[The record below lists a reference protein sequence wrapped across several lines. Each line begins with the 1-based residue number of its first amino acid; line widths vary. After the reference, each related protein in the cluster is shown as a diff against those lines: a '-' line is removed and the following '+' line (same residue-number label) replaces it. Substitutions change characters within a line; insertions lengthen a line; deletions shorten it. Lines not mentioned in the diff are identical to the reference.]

1 MKKSSRFLSILL
13 AVALL
18 VSSLAACGEKGGEKS
33 AELTDEI
40 QKMDYEEQSSNLY
53 KDQLGEFYELYQDA
67 SKEKTNVSLRYAKEA
82 IAEAKLMEAAV
93 MFPIYSRGGTYGVS
107 HAAPYSVTPCLWG
120 NDEDRFHQAI
130 VATDFITSEDR
141 DALKKIYAEKVGT
154 GTYEQAAKDYLTE
167 KGYTLTDEYGYSY
180 TSDPKTWDVLATS
193 RQADTRAAV
202 NTYDGLYEYD
212 LENRL
217 QPALAESYEVSE
229 DGLTYTFK
237 IKSGLVWTDSQ
248 GRKFTDIKADDF
260 VAGMQHMMDA
270 KGGLEYLIQPVIVGA
285 DDYITGKTTDF
296 STVGVKATDDTTLVY
311 TLVEPCPYFM
321 TMLCYSVFAPMSR
334 DFYTSQGGKFGE
346 EFDNSAADYKYGTD
360 ADHIAYCGP
369 YLVTGATA
377 ENSITFKA
385 NDSYWNKDNI
395 NIHTINWYYNDD
407 SDATK
412 AYKDACAH
420 TIVSAILNAS
430 ALELAKA
437 DGNFEKFGF
446 TSMTDATAFMGFLN
460 LNRAAYAN
468 IADETT
474 AVSEFTETDK
484 VRTNLAMRNVHFRRA
499 ICYGLDRAAY
509 NAQEAGEDL
518 KLTSLINSYTP
529 GTFVKLTEDVT
540 VSINGEDKTFK
551 AGTFYGEIMQAQIDA
566 DGVKLKVWDPNGDGG
581 IGASSGFDGWYN
593 PTEAVAEL
601 DKAIEEL
608 AKEGVVIDAEN
619 QIKVDLPYLASNEVY
634 TNKAN
639 SLKQSIEASLGGKVI
654 VNLVACDDPD
664 SWYNAG
670 YYTDSGKEANYTI
683 YDLSGWGPDY
693 GDPSTYLDTFLPDY
707 AGYMIKC
714 IGIY

>member
-1 MKKSSRFLSILL
+1 MEEKKGKVLVIDDNEDILF
-13 AVALL
+13 ALNL
-18 VSSLAACGEKGGEKS
+18 LLKPRVEDIRVTK
-33 AELTDEI
+33 
-40 QKMDYEEQSSNLY
+40 QPEQI
-53 KDQLGEFYELYQDA
+53 DRFYESLQPDVVLLDMNFTRDA
-67 SKEKTNVSLRYAKEA
+67 ISGEEGFEWLEHILHRDPQAVVILMTAYADADK
-82 IAEAKLMEAAV
+82 AV
-93 MFPIYSRGGTYGVS
+93 RALKSG
-107 HAAPYSVTPCLWG
+107 
-120 NDEDRFHQAI
+120 
-130 VATDFITSEDR
+130 ATDFITTADR
-141 DALKKIYAEKVGT
+141 DALKKLYAEKVGT

-167 KGYTLTDEYGYSY
+167 KGYTLTDVYGYAY
-180 TSDPKTWDVLATS
+180 TSDPKTWDALATS
-193 RQADTRAAV
+193 RQADTRAIV

-217 QPALAESYEVSE
+217 QPALAESYEASE

-248 GRKFTDIKADDF
+248 GRKVADVKADDF

-270 KGGLEYLIQPVIVGA
+270 KGGLEYLVQPVIVGA

-296 STVGVKATDDTTLVY
+296 TKVGVKATDDTTLVY

-334 DFYTSQGGKFGE
+334 DYYTSQGGKFGE

-385 NDSYWNKDNI
+385 SDSYWNKDNI
-395 NIHTINWYYNDD
+395 NIKTINWFYNDG

-420 TIVSAILNAS
+420 TIVSATLNAS
-430 ALELAKA
+430 ALELAKG
-437 DGNFEKFGF
+437 DGNFEKYGF

-460 LNRAAYAN
+460 MNRAAYAN
-468 IADETT
+468 VADTTT
-474 AVSEFTETDK
+474 AVSEFSDSDK
-484 VRTNLAMRNVHFRRA
+484 VRTNIAMRNVHFRRA
-499 ICYGLDRAAY
+499 ICFGLDRGAY

-518 KLTSLINSYTP
+518 KFTSLINSYTP
-529 GTFVKLTEDVT
+529 GTLVKLPEDVT

-566 DGVKLKVWDPNGDGG
+566 DGVKIKVWDPNGDGG
-581 IGASSGFDGWYN
+581 IGASSGYDGWYN

-608 AKEGVVIDAEN
+608 EKEGVTIDAEN
-619 QIKVDLPYLASNEVY
+619 PIKVDLPYLASNEVY

-639 SLKQSIEASLGGKVI
+639 SLKQSIEASLGGKVQ
-654 VNLVACDDPD
+654 VVLVACDDPD

-670 YYTDSGKEANYTI
+670 YYTDSGKEANYSI

>member
-1 MKKSSRFLSILL
+1 MKKSTRFLSLLL
-13 AVALL
+13 AVALI
-18 VSSLAACGEKGGEKS
+18 VSSLAACKKDKKS
-33 AELTDEI
+33 EALVDELQT
-40 QKMDYEEQSSNLY
+40 KDYEEQSSTLY
-53 KDQLGEFYELYQDA
+53 ESELGAFFEIYQDA
-67 SKEKTNVSLRYAKEA
+67 SKEKTNISLRYAKEA

-93 MFPIYSRGGTYGVS
+93 MFPIYSRGGVYGIS

-130 VATDFITSEDR
+130 VATDFITTADR
-141 DALKKIYAEKVGT
+141 DALKKLYAEKVGT

-167 KGYTLTDEYGYSY
+167 KGYTLTDVYGYAY
-180 TSDPKTWDVLATS
+180 TSDPKTWDALATS
-193 RQADTRAAV
+193 RQADTRAIV

-217 QPALAESYEVSE
+217 QPALAESYEASE
-229 DGLTYTFK
+229 DGLNYTFK

-248 GRKFTDIKADDF
+248 GRKVADVKADDF

-270 KGGLEYLIQPVIVGA
+270 KGGLEYLVQPVIVGA

-296 STVGVKATDDTTLVY
+296 TKVGVKATDDTTLVY

-334 DFYTSQGGKFGE
+334 DYYTSQGGKFGE

-385 NDSYWNKDNI
+385 SDSYWNKDNI
-395 NIHTINWYYNDD
+395 NIKTINWFYNDG

-420 TIVSAILNAS
+420 TIVSATLNAS
-430 ALELAKA
+430 ALELAKG
-437 DGNFEKFGF
+437 DGNFEKYGF

-460 LNRAAYAN
+460 MNRAAYAN
-468 IADETT
+468 VADTTT
-474 AVSEFTETDK
+474 AVSEFSDSDK
-484 VRTNLAMRNVHFRRA
+484 VRTNIAMRNVHFRRA
-499 ICYGLDRAAY
+499 ICFGLDRGAY

-518 KLTSLINSYTP
+518 KFTSLINSYTP
-529 GTFVKLTEDVT
+529 GTLVKLPEDVT

-566 DGVKLKVWDPNGDGG
+566 DGVKIKVWDPNGDGG
-581 IGASSGFDGWYN
+581 IGASSGYDGWYN

-608 AKEGVVIDAEN
+608 EKEGVTIDAEN
-619 QIKVDLPYLASNEVY
+619 PIKVDLPYLASNEVY

-639 SLKQSIEASLGGKVI
+639 SLKQSIEASLGGKVQ
-654 VNLVACDDPD
+654 VVLVACDDPD

-670 YYTDSGKEANYTI
+670 YYTDSGKEANYSI

>member
-1 MKKSSRFLSILL
+1 MKKTTRFLSILL

-18 VSSLAACGEKGGEKS
+18 VSTFAACSKKGGQS
-33 AELTDEI
+33 DNLVDELQT
-40 QKMDYEEQSSNLY
+40 KDYEEQSSTLY
-53 KDQLGEFYELYQDA
+53 QDELGAFFEIYQDA
-67 SKEKTNVSLRYAKEA
+67 SKEKIDINLRYAKEA

-93 MFPIYSRGGTYGVS
+93 MFPIYSRGGTYAVS

-130 VATDFITSEDR
+130 VCTEFITTDDR
-141 DALKKIYAEKVGT
+141 NALRKLYAEKVGT

-167 KGYTLTDEYGYSY
+167 KGYTLTDVYGYAY
-180 TSDPKTWDVLATS
+180 TSDPKTWDPLATS
-193 RQADTRAAV
+193 RQADTRAIV

-212 LENRL
+212 GENIQ

-237 IKSGLVWTDSQ
+237 IKSGLVWTESQ
-248 GRKFTDIKADDF
+248 GRKVADVKADDF
-260 VAGMQHMMDA
+260 VAGMQHLMDA
-270 KGGLEYLIQPVIVGA
+270 KGGLESLIQPVIVGA

-296 STVGVKATDDTTLVY
+296 TKVGVKAEDDTTLVY

-321 TMLCYSVFAPMSR
+321 TMLGYSIFAPMSR
-334 DFYTSQGGKFGE
+334 DYYTSQGGKFGE

-385 NDSYWNKDNI
+385 NPKYWNADKI
-395 NIHTINWYYNDD
+395 NIKTINWLYNDL

-412 AYKDACAH
+412 AYKDAVAG
-420 TIVSAILNAS
+420 TTVSATLNAS
-430 ALELAKA
+430 ALELAKQ
-437 DGNFEKFGF
+437 DGNFEKYGF

-460 LNRAAYAN
+460 MNRAAYADV
-468 IADETT
+468 ADENA
-474 AVSEFTETDK
+474 AVSEFSDQDK
-484 VRTNLAMRNVHFRRA
+484 VRTNIAMRNVHFRRA
-499 ICYGLDRAAY
+499 ICFGLDRGAY

-518 KLTSLINSYTP
+518 KFSSLINSYTP
-529 GTFVKLTEDVT
+529 GTFVKLSEDTT
-540 VSINGEDKTFK
+540 VSINGTDKTFP

-566 DGVKLKVWDPNGDGG
+566 DGVNMKVWDPNGDGG

-593 PTEAVAEL
+593 PSEAVKEL

-608 AKEGVVIDAEN
+608 DKEGVVIDAEN
-619 QIKVDLPYLASNEVY
+619 PIKLDLPYLASNEVY

-639 SLKQSIEASLGGKVI
+639 SLKQSIEASLGGKV
-654 VNLVACDDPD
+654 VVTLVGCDDQD
-664 SWYNAG
+664 SWMNAG

>member
-1 MKKSSRFLSILL
+1 MKKSTRFLSLLL
-13 AVALL
+13 AVALI
-18 VSSLAACGEKGGEKS
+18 VSSLAACKKDKKS
-33 AELTDEI
+33 EALVDELQT
-40 QKMDYEEQSSNLY
+40 KDYEEQSSTLY
-53 KDQLGEFYELYQDA
+53 ESELGAFFEIYQDA
-67 SKEKTNVSLRYAKEA
+67 SKEKTNISLRYAKEA

-93 MFPIYSRGGTYGVS
+93 MFPIYSRGGVYGIS

-130 VATDFITSEDR
+130 VATDFITTADR
-141 DALKKIYAEKVGT
+141 DALKKLYAEKVGT

-167 KGYTLTDEYGYSY
+167 KGYTLTDVYGYAY
-180 TSDPKTWDVLATS
+180 TSDPKTWDALATS
-193 RQADTRAAV
+193 RQADTRAIV

-217 QPALAESYEVSE
+217 QPALAESYETSE

-248 GRKFTDIKADDF
+248 GRKVADVKADDF

-270 KGGLEYLIQPVIVGA
+270 KGGLEYLVQPVIVGA

-296 STVGVKATDDTTLVY
+296 TKVGVKATDDTTLVY

-334 DFYTSQGGKFGE
+334 DYYTSQGGKFGE

-385 NDSYWNKDNI
+385 SDSYWNKDNI
-395 NIHTINWYYNDD
+395 NIKTINWFYNDG

-420 TIVSAILNAS
+420 TIVSATLNAS
-430 ALELAKA
+430 ALELAKG
-437 DGNFEKFGF
+437 DGNFEKYGF

-460 LNRAAYAN
+460 MNRAAYAN
-468 IADETT
+468 VADTTT
-474 AVSEFTETDK
+474 AVSEFSDSDK
-484 VRTNLAMRNVHFRRA
+484 VRTNIAMRNVHFRRA
-499 ICYGLDRAAY
+499 ICFGLDRGAY

-518 KLTSLINSYTP
+518 KFTSLINSYTP
-529 GTFVKLTEDVT
+529 GTLVKLPEDVT

-566 DGVKLKVWDPNGDGG
+566 DGVKIKVWDPNGDGG
-581 IGASSGFDGWYN
+581 IGASSGYDGWYN

-608 AKEGVVIDAEN
+608 EKEGVTIDAEN
-619 QIKVDLPYLASNEVY
+619 PIKVDLPYLASNEVY

-639 SLKQSIEASLGGKVI
+639 SLKQSIEASLGGKVQ
-654 VNLVACDDPD
+654 VVLVACDDPD

-670 YYTDSGKEANYTI
+670 YYTDSGKEANYSI

>member
-1 MKKSSRFLSILL
+1 MKKSTRFLSLLL
-13 AVALL
+13 AVALI
-18 VSSLAACGEKGGEKS
+18 VSSLAACKKDKKS
-33 AELTDEI
+33 EALVDELQT
-40 QKMDYEEQSSNLY
+40 KDYEEQSSTLY
-53 KDQLGEFYELYQDA
+53 ESELGAFFEIYQDA
-67 SKEKTNVSLRYAKEA
+67 SKEKTNISLRYAKEA

-93 MFPIYSRGGTYGVS
+93 MFPIYSRGGVYGISRV
-107 HAAPYSVTPCLWG
+107 APYTVTPCLWG
-120 NDEDRFHQAI
+120 NDSDRFHQAI
-130 VATDFITSEDR
+130 IASDFITKEDR
-141 DALKKIYAEKVGT
+141 DALKKLYAEKVGT

-167 KGYTLTDEYGYSY
+167 KGYTLTDVYGYAY
-180 TSDPKTWDVLATS
+180 TSDPKTWDALATS
-193 RQADTRAAV
+193 RQADTRAIV

-217 QPALAESYEVSE
+217 QPALAESYEASE

-248 GRKFTDIKADDF
+248 GRKVADVKADDF
-260 VAGMQHMMDA
+260 VAGMQHMMDT
-270 KGGLEYLIQPVIVGA
+270 KGGLEYLVQPVIVGA

-296 STVGVKATDDTTLVY
+296 TKVGVKATDDTTLVY

-334 DFYTSQGGKFGE
+334 DYYTSQGGKFGE

-385 NDSYWNKDNI
+385 SDSYWNKDNI
-395 NIHTINWYYNDD
+395 NIKTINWFYNDG

-420 TIVSAILNAS
+420 TIVSATLNAS
-430 ALELAKA
+430 ALELAKG
-437 DGNFEKFGF
+437 DGNFEKYGF

-460 LNRAAYAN
+460 MNRAAYAN
-468 IADETT
+468 VADTTT
-474 AVSEFTETDK
+474 AVSEFSDSDK
-484 VRTNLAMRNVHFRRA
+484 VRTNIAMRNVHFRRA
-499 ICYGLDRAAY
+499 ICFGLDRGAY

-518 KLTSLINSYTP
+518 KFTSLINSYTP
-529 GTFVKLTEDVT
+529 GTLVKLSEDVT

-566 DGVKLKVWDPNGDGG
+566 DGVKIKVWDPNGDGG
-581 IGASSGFDGWYN
+581 IGASSGYDGWYN

-608 AKEGVVIDAEN
+608 EKEGVTIDAEN
-619 QIKVDLPYLASNEVY
+619 PIKVDLPYLASNEVY

-639 SLKQSIEASLGGKVI
+639 SLKQSIEASLGGKVQ
-654 VNLVACDDPD
+654 VVLVACDDPD

-670 YYTDSGKEANYTI
+670 YYTDSGKEANYSI

>member
-1 MKKSSRFLSILL
+1 MKKSTRFLSLLL
-13 AVALL
+13 AVALI
-18 VSSLAACGEKGGEKS
+18 VSSLAACKKDKKS
-33 AELTDEI
+33 EALVDELQT
-40 QKMDYEEQSSNLY
+40 KDYEEQSSTLY
-53 KDQLGEFYELYQDA
+53 ESELGAFFEIYQDA
-67 SKEKTNVSLRYAKEA
+67 SKEKTNISLRYAKEA

-93 MFPIYSRGGTYGVS
+93 MFPIYSRGGVYGIS

-130 VATDFITSEDR
+130 VATDFITTADR
-141 DALKKIYAEKVGT
+141 DALKKLYAEKVGT

-167 KGYTLTDEYGYSY
+167 KGYTLTDVYGYAY
-180 TSDPKTWDVLATS
+180 TSDPKTWDALATS
-193 RQADTRAAV
+193 RQADTRAIV

-217 QPALAESYEVSE
+217 QPALAESYEASE

-248 GRKFTDIKADDF
+248 GRKVADVKADDF

-270 KGGLEYLIQPVIVGA
+270 KGGLEYLVQPVIVGA

-296 STVGVKATDDTTLVY
+296 TKVGVKATDDTTLVY

-334 DFYTSQGGKFGE
+334 DYYTSQGGKFGE

-385 NDSYWNKDNI
+385 SDSYWNKDNI
-395 NIHTINWYYNDD
+395 NIKTINWFYNDG

-420 TIVSAILNAS
+420 TIVSATLNAS
-430 ALELAKA
+430 ALELAKG
-437 DGNFEKFGF
+437 DGNFEKYGF

-460 LNRAAYAN
+460 MNRAAYAN
-468 IADETT
+468 IADTTT
-474 AVSEFTETDK
+474 AVSEFSDSDK
-484 VRTNLAMRNVHFRRA
+484 VRTNIAMRNVHFRRA
-499 ICYGLDRAAY
+499 ICFGLDRGAY

-518 KLTSLINSYTP
+518 KFTSLINSYTP
-529 GTFVKLTEDVT
+529 GTLVKLPEDVT

-566 DGVKLKVWDPNGDGG
+566 DGVKIKVWDPNGDGG
-581 IGASSGFDGWYN
+581 IGASSGYDGWYN

-608 AKEGVVIDAEN
+608 EKEGVTIDAEN
-619 QIKVDLPYLASNEVY
+619 PIKVDLPYLASNEVY

-639 SLKQSIEASLGGKVI
+639 SLKQSIEASLGGKVQ
-654 VNLVACDDPD
+654 VVLVACDDPD

-670 YYTDSGKEANYTI
+670 YYTDSGKEANYSI

>member
-1 MKKSSRFLSILL
+1 MKKSTRFLSLLL
-13 AVALL
+13 AVALI
-18 VSSLAACGEKGGEKS
+18 VSSLAACKKDKKS
-33 AELTDEI
+33 EALVDELQT
-40 QKMDYEEQSSNLY
+40 KDYEEQSSTLY
-53 KDQLGEFYELYQDA
+53 ESELGAFFEIYQDA
-67 SKEKTNVSLRYAKEA
+67 SKEKTNISLRYAKEA

-93 MFPIYSRGGTYGVS
+93 MFPIYSRGGVYGIS

-130 VATDFITSEDR
+130 VATDFITTADR
-141 DALKKIYAEKVGT
+141 DALKKLYAEKVGT

-167 KGYTLTDEYGYSY
+167 KGYTLTDVYGYAY
-180 TSDPKTWDVLATS
+180 TSDPKTWDALATS
-193 RQADTRAAV
+193 RQADTRAIV

-217 QPALAESYEVSE
+217 QPALAESYEASE

-248 GRKFTDIKADDF
+248 GRKVADVKADDF
-260 VAGMQHMMDA
+260 VAGMQHMMDT
-270 KGGLEYLIQPVIVGA
+270 KGGLEYLVQPVIVGA

-296 STVGVKATDDTTLVY
+296 TKVGVKATDDTTLVY

-334 DFYTSQGGKFGE
+334 DYYTSQGGKFGE

-385 NDSYWNKDNI
+385 SDSYWNKDNI
-395 NIHTINWYYNDD
+395 NIKTINWFYNDG

-420 TIVSAILNAS
+420 TIVSATLNAS
-430 ALELAKA
+430 ALELAKG
-437 DGNFEKFGF
+437 DGNFEKYGF

-460 LNRAAYAN
+460 MNRAAYAN
-468 IADETT
+468 VADTTT
-474 AVSEFTETDK
+474 AVSEFSDSDK
-484 VRTNLAMRNVHFRRA
+484 VRTNIAMRNVHFRRA
-499 ICYGLDRAAY
+499 ICFGLDRGAY

-518 KLTSLINSYTP
+518 KFTSLINSYTP
-529 GTFVKLTEDVT
+529 GTLVKLPEDVT

-551 AGTFYGEIMQAQIDA
+551 AGTFYGE
-566 DGVKLKVWDPNGDGG
+566 KVWDPNGDGG
-581 IGASSGFDGWYN
+581 IGASSGYDGWYN

-608 AKEGVVIDAEN
+608 EKEGVTIDAEN
-619 QIKVDLPYLASNEVY
+619 PIKVDLPYLASNEVY

-639 SLKQSIEASLGGKVI
+639 SLKQSIEASLGGKVQ
-654 VNLVACDDPD
+654 VVLVACDDPD

-670 YYTDSGKEANYTI
+670 YYTDSGKEANYSI

>member
-1 MKKSSRFLSILL
+1 MKKSTRFLSLLL
-13 AVALL
+13 AVALI
-18 VSSLAACGEKGGEKS
+18 VSSLAACKKDKKS
-33 AELTDEI
+33 EALVDELQT
-40 QKMDYEEQSSNLY
+40 KDYEEQSSTLY
-53 KDQLGEFYELYQDA
+53 ESELGAFFEIYQDA
-67 SKEKTNVSLRYAKEA
+67 SKEKTNISLRYAKEA

-93 MFPIYSRGGTYGVS
+93 MFPIYSRGGVYGIS

-130 VATDFITSEDR
+130 VATDFITTADR
-141 DALKKIYAEKVGT
+141 DALKKLYAEKVGT

-167 KGYTLTDEYGYSY
+167 KGYTLTDVYGYAY
-180 TSDPKTWDVLATS
+180 TSDPKTWDALATS
-193 RQADTRAAV
+193 RQADTRAIV

-217 QPALAESYEVSE
+217 QPALAESYEASE

-248 GRKFTDIKADDF
+248 GRKVADVKADDF

-270 KGGLEYLIQPVIVGA
+270 KGGLEYLVQPVIVGA

-296 STVGVKATDDTTLVY
+296 TKVGVKATDDTTLVY

-334 DFYTSQGGKFGE
+334 DYYTSQGGKFGE

-385 NDSYWNKDNI
+385 SDSYWNKDNI
-395 NIHTINWYYNDD
+395 NIKTINWFYNDG

-420 TIVSAILNAS
+420 TIVSATLNAS
-430 ALELAKA
+430 ALELAKG
-437 DGNFEKFGF
+437 DGNFEKYGF

-460 LNRAAYAN
+460 MNRAAYAN
-468 IADETT
+468 VADTTT
-474 AVSEFTETDK
+474 AVSEFSDSDK
-484 VRTNLAMRNVHFRRA
+484 VRTNIAMRNVHFRRA
-499 ICYGLDRAAY
+499 ICFGLDRGAY

-518 KLTSLINSYTP
+518 KFTSLINSYTP
-529 GTFVKLTEDVT
+529 GTLVKLPEDVT

-566 DGVKLKVWDPNGDGG
+566 DGVKIKVWDPNGDGG
-581 IGASSGFDGWYN
+581 IGASSGYDGWYN

-608 AKEGVVIDAEN
+608 EKEGVTIDAEN
-619 QIKVDLPYLASNEVY
+619 PIKVDLPYLASNEVY

-639 SLKQSIEASLGGKVI
+639 SLKQSIEASLGGKVQ
-654 VNLVACDDPD
+654 VVLVACDDPD

-670 YYTDSGKEANYTI
+670 YYTDSGKEANYSI

-693 GDPSTYLDTFLPDY
+693 GDPSTYLETFLPDY

>member
-1 MKKSSRFLSILL
+1 MKKSTRFLSLLL
-13 AVALL
+13 AVALI
-18 VSSLAACGEKGGEKS
+18 VSSLAACKKDKKS
-33 AELTDEI
+33 EALVDELQT
-40 QKMDYEEQSSNLY
+40 KDYEEQSSTLY
-53 KDQLGEFYELYQDA
+53 ESELGAFFEIYQDA
-67 SKEKTNVSLRYAKEA
+67 SKEKTNISLRYAKEA

-93 MFPIYSRGGTYGVS
+93 MFPIYSRGGVYGIS

-130 VATDFITSEDR
+130 VATDFITTADR
-141 DALKKIYAEKVGT
+141 DALKKLYAEKVGT

-167 KGYTLTDEYGYSY
+167 KGYTLTDVYGYAY
-180 TSDPKTWDVLATS
+180 TSDPKTWDALATS
-193 RQADTRAAV
+193 RQADTRAIV

-217 QPALAESYEVSE
+217 QPALAESYEASE

-248 GRKFTDIKADDF
+248 GRKVADVKADDF

-270 KGGLEYLIQPVIVGA
+270 KGGLEYLVQPVIVGA

-296 STVGVKATDDTTLVY
+296 TKVGVKATDDTTLVY

-334 DFYTSQGGKFGE
+334 DYYTSQGGKFGE

-385 NDSYWNKDNI
+385 SDSYWNKDNI
-395 NIHTINWYYNDD
+395 NIKTINWFYNDG

-420 TIVSAILNAS
+420 TIVSATLNAS
-430 ALELAKA
+430 ALELAKG
-437 DGNFEKFGF
+437 DGNFEKYGF

-460 LNRAAYAN
+460 MNRAAYAN
-468 IADETT
+468 VADTTT
-474 AVSEFTETDK
+474 AVSEFSDSDK
-484 VRTNLAMRNVHFRRA
+484 VRTNIAMRNVHFRRA
-499 ICYGLDRAAY
+499 ICFGLDRGAY

-518 KLTSLINSYTP
+518 KFTSLINSYTP
-529 GTFVKLTEDVT
+529 GTLVKLPEDVT

-566 DGVKLKVWDPNGDGG
+566 DGVKIKVWDPNGDGG
-581 IGASSGFDGWYN
+581 IGASSGYDGWYN

-608 AKEGVVIDAEN
+608 EKEGVTIDAEN
-619 QIKVDLPYLASNEVY
+619 PIKVDLPYLASNEVY

-639 SLKQSIEASLGGKVI
+639 SLKQSIEASLGGKVQ
-654 VNLVACDDPD
+654 VVLVACDDPD

-670 YYTDSGKEANYTI
+670 YYTDSGKEANYSI

>member
-1 MKKSSRFLSILL
+1 MKKSTRFLSLLL
-13 AVALL
+13 AVALI
-18 VSSLAACGEKGGEKS
+18 VSSLAACKKDKKS
-33 AELTDEI
+33 EALVDELQT
-40 QKMDYEEQSSNLY
+40 KDYEEQSSTLY
-53 KDQLGEFYELYQDA
+53 ESELGAFFEIYQDA
-67 SKEKTNVSLRYAKEA
+67 SKEKTNISLRYAKEA
-82 IAEAKLMEAAV
+82 IAEAKRMEAAV
-93 MFPIYSRGGTYGVS
+93 MFPIYSRGGVYGIS

-130 VATDFITSEDR
+130 VATDFITTADR
-141 DALKKIYAEKVGT
+141 DALKKLYAEKVGT

-167 KGYTLTDEYGYSY
+167 KGYTLTDVYGYAY
-180 TSDPKTWDVLATS
+180 TSDPKTWDALATS
-193 RQADTRAAV
+193 RQADTRAIV

-217 QPALAESYEVSE
+217 QPALAESYEASE

-248 GRKFTDIKADDF
+248 GRKVADVKADDF

-270 KGGLEYLIQPVIVGA
+270 KGGLEYLVQPVIVGA

-296 STVGVKATDDTTLVY
+296 TKVGVKATDDTTLVY

-334 DFYTSQGGKFGE
+334 DYYTSQGGKFGE

-385 NDSYWNKDNI
+385 SDSYWNKDNI
-395 NIHTINWYYNDD
+395 NIKTINWFYNDG

-420 TIVSAILNAS
+420 TIVSATLNAS
-430 ALELAKA
+430 ALELAKG
-437 DGNFEKFGF
+437 DGNFEKYGF

-460 LNRAAYAN
+460 MNRAAYAN
-468 IADETT
+468 VADTTT
-474 AVSEFTETDK
+474 AVSEFSDSDK
-484 VRTNLAMRNVHFRRA
+484 VRTNIAMRNVHFRRA
-499 ICYGLDRAAY
+499 ICFGLDRGAY

-518 KLTSLINSYTP
+518 KFTSLINSYTP
-529 GTFVKLTEDVT
+529 GTLVKLPEDVT

-566 DGVKLKVWDPNGDGG
+566 DGVKIKVWDPNGDGG
-581 IGASSGFDGWYN
+581 IGASSGYDGWYN

-608 AKEGVVIDAEN
+608 EKEGVTIDAEN
-619 QIKVDLPYLASNEVY
+619 PIKVDLPYLASNEVY

-639 SLKQSIEASLGGKVI
+639 SLKQSIEASLGGKVQ
-654 VNLVACDDPD
+654 VVLVACDDPD

-670 YYTDSGKEANYTI
+670 YYTDSGKEANYSI

>member
-1 MKKSSRFLSILL
+1 MKKSTRFLSLLL
-13 AVALL
+13 AVALI
-18 VSSLAACGEKGGEKS
+18 VSSLAACKKDKKS
-33 AELTDEI
+33 EALVDELQT
-40 QKMDYEEQSSNLY
+40 KDYEEQSSTLY
-53 KDQLGEFYELYQDA
+53 ESELGAFFEIYQDA
-67 SKEKTNVSLRYAKEA
+67 SKEKTNISLRYAKEA

-93 MFPIYSRGGTYGVS
+93 MFPIYSRGGVYGIS

-130 VATDFITSEDR
+130 VATDFITTADR
-141 DALKKIYAEKVGT
+141 DALKKLYAEKVGT

-167 KGYTLTDEYGYSY
+167 KGYTLTDVYGYAY
-180 TSDPKTWDVLATS
+180 TSDPKTWDALATS
-193 RQADTRAAV
+193 RQADTRAIV

-217 QPALAESYEVSE
+217 QPALAESYETSE

-248 GRKFTDIKADDF
+248 GRKVADVKADDF

-270 KGGLEYLIQPVIVGA
+270 KGGLEYLVQPVIVGA

-296 STVGVKATDDTTLVY
+296 TKVGVKATDDTTLVY

-334 DFYTSQGGKFGE
+334 DYYTSQGGKFGE

-385 NDSYWNKDNI
+385 SDSYWNKDNI
-395 NIHTINWYYNDD
+395 NIKTINWFYNDG

-420 TIVSAILNAS
+420 TIVSATLNAS
-430 ALELAKA
+430 ALELAKG
-437 DGNFEKFGF
+437 DGNFEKYGF

-460 LNRAAYAN
+460 MNRAAYAN
-468 IADETT
+468 VADTTT
-474 AVSEFTETDK
+474 AVSEFSDSDK
-484 VRTNLAMRNVHFRRA
+484 VRTNIAMRNVHFRRA
-499 ICYGLDRAAY
+499 ICFGLDRGAY

-518 KLTSLINSYTP
+518 KFTSLINSYTP
-529 GTFVKLTEDVT
+529 GTFVKLPEDVT

-566 DGVKLKVWDPNGDGG
+566 DGVKIKVWDPNGDGG
-581 IGASSGFDGWYN
+581 IGASSGYDGWYN

-608 AKEGVVIDAEN
+608 EKEGVTIDAEN
-619 QIKVDLPYLASNEVY
+619 PIKVDLPYLASNEVY

-639 SLKQSIEASLGGKVI
+639 SLKQSIEASLGGKVQ
-654 VNLVACDDPD
+654 VVLVACDDPD

-670 YYTDSGKEANYTI
+670 YYTDSGKEANYSI